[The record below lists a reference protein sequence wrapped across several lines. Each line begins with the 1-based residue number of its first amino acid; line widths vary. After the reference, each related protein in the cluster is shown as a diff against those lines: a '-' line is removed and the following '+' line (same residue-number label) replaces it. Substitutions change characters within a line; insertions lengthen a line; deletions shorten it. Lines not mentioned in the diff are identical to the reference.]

1 VTNEGKATA
10 RDRLLFAAAKLLD
23 EARGKPVS
31 TRAVCEVAGVQAPT
45 LYHHFGNKQGLFD
58 AVLEYGMGQ
67 YVTSAR
73 ETSAPGGDLVSDLRR
88 GWDSHVQYG
97 LDHPAFYVL
106 LYGQIAP
113 GKPCAVTA
121 VAEAMLLELLTGL
134 AAEGRL
140 RVPPA
145 EAAAQIVAA
154 NVGITLTL
162 IAQPAGRA
170 DLGLSHRLRDN
181 IVNGLIRPAST
192 DEASS
197 VAETASAFIDAV
209 DADPAHGGLTAGE
222 RNLLD
227 EWLHR
232 MRADVDA

>member
-1 VTNEGKATA
+1 VTNEGKSSA

-23 EARGKPVS
+23 EAQGAPVS

-67 YVTSAR
+67 YVTSTRAAA
-73 ETSAPGGDLVSDLRR
+73 APGGDLVSDLRH

-134 AAEGRL
+134 AAEERL
-140 RVPPA
+140 RVPAA

-181 IVNGLIRPAST
+181 IIDGLIRPVPT
-192 DEASS
+192 DDASS
-197 VAETASAFIDAV
+197 VTEAASAFIDAV
-209 DADPAHGGLTAGE
+209 DTDPAHGGLTAGE

-232 MRADVDA
+232 MRTSTV